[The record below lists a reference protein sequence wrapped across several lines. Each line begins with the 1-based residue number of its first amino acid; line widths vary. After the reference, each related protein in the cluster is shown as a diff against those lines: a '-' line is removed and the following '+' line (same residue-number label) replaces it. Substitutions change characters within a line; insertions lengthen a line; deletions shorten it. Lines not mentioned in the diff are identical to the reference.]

1 MAKLMLQKWR
11 ALKCRTE
18 ALTRKQAAGLVGQ
31 LKQNQM
37 CSCNNDNNRE
47 SILEKIFMI
56 LASLYLCAQL
66 YKMARNWYVSL
77 TKKEKKILWIT
88 VVLIVIIAQFFE

>member
-1 MAKLMLQKWR
+1 
-11 ALKCRTE
+11 
-18 ALTRKQAAGLVGQ
+18 
-31 LKQNQM
+31 M

-47 SILEKIFMI
+47 SPLEKIFLI

-66 YKMARNWYVSL
+66 FIMAHKWYTSL

-88 VVLIVIIAQFFE
+88 VVVIAIIAQFFE